1 MNIQEMYDSLT
12 PLESEQFARDNKE
25 LIASH
30 LLDADS
36 ICLAGYNKDELLK
49 ALEGWDIDRILYGA
63 IAGGMD
69 VNDAKTW
76 LERQMM
82 E

>member
-12 PLESEQFARDNKE
+12 PRESEQFARDNKE
-25 LIASH
+25 MIADY

-36 ICLAGYNKDELLK
+36 ICLAGYTKDELLK
-49 ALEGWDIDRILYGA
+49 ALEGRDIDSILYGA

-69 VNDAKTW
+69 VNDVKNW
-76 LERQMM
+76 LERQMRL
-82 E
+82 